1 MAELTPTIITLPLT
15 DIRPYWRNPREN
27 HEAVQKVKKSIL
39 EYGYN
44 QLVAVDKKNVII
56 AGHTRYL
63 ALKEI
68 SLVDP
73 QYAEIS
79 VQVLDLSEKQAKAY
93 RIVDNKAAE
102 FATWK
107 QDELREEL
115 KELGSDLPTL
125 QGFFLE
131 SLSNLDAPTLQPIEA
146 PRSDFGYGSA
156 VHRQANKEC
165 ICPECG
171 ETFYLAGEA

>member
-1 MAELTPTIITLPLT
+1 MTPTIITLKLT
-15 DIRPYWRNPREN
+15 EVKPYWRNPREN
-27 HEAVQKVKKSIL
+27 HEAVQKLKQSIL

-44 QLVAVDKKNVII
+44 QLLLVDRKNVII

-63 ALKEI
+63 ALKELA
-68 SLVDP
+68 LVDP

-79 VQVLDLSEKQAKAY
+79 VQVLDLPERQAKAY

-107 QDELREEL
+107 QDALKEEL
-115 KELGSDLPTL
+115 KELGRDLPTL

-131 SLSNLDAPTLQPIEA
+131 SLSNLDAPILEPLTA
-146 PRSDFGYGSA
+146 PKSDFGYGSA
-156 VHRQANKEC
+156 VHKQQNKEVA
-165 ICPECG
+165 CPECG
-171 ETFYLAGEA
+171 ETFYLQGDSA